1 MTWPWCDIMKLLRE
15 YIRTLLEAGEL
26 GQYAWPSADPRL
38 KNIEPVEEDTS
49 IEARIYLALH
59 RHFTTSSF
67 RLKGDVPIDP
77 TSAEAIKKILAS
89 GEYSDTFQQCKS
101 GRAVRG
107 MSVTLPW
114 LKKNAPEA
122 WEAMPDQKPEEWKS
136 SYVWGKP
143 TPVSFAYTSKGKYGE
158 VSSWTKSTE
167 TAKAFASQIGPKKKI
182 ECILW
187 AECGSGLFLDTRP
200 LDRFIG
206 GVYHDEMNIQRLNN
220 LGGDEGEK
228 ELILFGQCQVTHVQ
242 LFGTKDRL
250 RRILGLDV

>member
-1 MTWPWCDIMKLLRE
+1 MKLLRE

-26 GQYAWPSADPRL
+26 GQYVWPSADPKLRSVD
-38 KNIEPVEEDTS
+38 NPNGPSEEDTS
-49 IEARIYLALH
+49 VEKQIYQALH
-59 RHFTTSSF
+59 KHFTTSSYIV
-67 RLKGDVPIDP
+67 KKNNPPIDP
-77 TSAEAIKKILAS
+77 TSAEAIKRILAS
-89 GEYSDTFQQCKS
+89 GEYSDAFQKCAS

-114 LKKNAPEA
+114 LKRNAPEA

-143 TPVSFAYTSKGKYGE
+143 TPVSFTYTPKGKYGE
-158 VSSWTKSTE
+158 VSSWTKSQE
-167 TAKAFASQIGPKKKI
+167 TAKVFASPINRNDNAKI

-187 AECGSGLFLDTRP
+187 AECGSGLFLDTRL
-200 LDRFIG
+200 LDRFVG
-206 GVYHDEMNIQRLNN
+206 GVYADEMDIQRLNN

-242 LFGTKDRL
+242 LYGTKDRL
-250 RRILGLDV
+250 RRTIGMDV